1 MSISILNARHLKSI
15 SIVLLLVLNGAL
27 LWQDRQKSKRLVDL
41 QFMLQVAQV
50 ENRVFRSEK
59 VFGNTFVPHFNAVDL
74 QDEKAIIPYVGTQD
88 VLVLFFEP
96 DDCVSCLQ
104 AMGSFKP
111 TISGKVPVIG
121 VARAST
127 VTEID
132 SIASKYGYEFPVY
145 VTNDSSIELTTSPYA
160 VLIDK
165 QKNIMYLSEINP
177 SVSSVDDHIRS
188 INQIAERRGSAVV
201 Q

>member
-1 MSISILNARHLKSI
+1 MNISILKARHLMSVVV
-15 SIVLLLVLNGAL
+15 VLLLVLNGAL
-27 LWQDRQKSKRLVDL
+27 LWKDRQKSKRLVDL

-59 VFGNTFVPHFNAVDL
+59 VFGSTFVPHFNAVDL
-74 QDEKAIIPYVGTQD
+74 QDEKADLPYMGSQD

-96 DDCVSCLQ
+96 NDCAACLQ
-104 AMGSFKP
+104 AMGSFKS
-111 TISGKVPVIG
+111 TISGKVPVLG

-132 SIASKYGYEFPVY
+132 PIVQQYGYEFPVY
-145 VTNDSSIELTTSPYA
+145 LTNDSSLELTTSPYA

-165 QKNIMYLSEINP
+165 QKNIIYLSEVNP

-188 INQIAERRGSAVV
+188 INQIAERRENAVV